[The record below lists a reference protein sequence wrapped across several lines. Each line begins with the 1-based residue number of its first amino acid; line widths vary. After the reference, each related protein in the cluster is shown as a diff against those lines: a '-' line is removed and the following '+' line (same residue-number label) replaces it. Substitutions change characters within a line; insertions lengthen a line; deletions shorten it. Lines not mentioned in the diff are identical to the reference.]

1 MSLIPST
8 GTTADERIEYGVGWL
23 YKNLFKQGFDNEHTS
38 FADSKATLRF
48 KFAIPMMRRGRQG
61 R

>member
-1 MSLIPST
+1 MSLIPSST

-23 YKNLFKQGFDNEHTS
+23 YKNLFKQGFDNEHTAL
-38 FADSKATLRF
+38 ADSKVTFR
-48 KFAIPMMRRGRQG
+48 FAIPMMRSGRLG